1 RPAKFML
8 HGSLAS
14 MLNVSSAMSSDGD
27 RSIAPAKTL
36 LLSVIGL
43 VLIIK
48 ILFLVAIW
56 LRRSRHS
63 GSNVTPDTQSLTINK
78 FLNAME
84 LENPIRFTS
93 QQLSIATDNFTH
105 LLVSGGSGA
114 LYKLQRDFWQQNQCV
129 SEDFTWKLGLRTV
142 HQKGPSF

>member
-1 RPAKFML
+1 M
-8 HGSLAS
+8 
-14 MLNVSSAMSSDGD
+14 
-27 RSIAPAKTL
+27 
-36 LLSVIGL
+36 

-56 LRRSRHS
+56 LTRSRHS
-63 GSNVTPDTQSLTINK
+63 GSNVTPDTQSLTIDK
-78 FLNAME
+78 FLNAVE

-142 HQKGPSF
+142 HQKGPSFWSGLGLRFCSERDLRALVYEYMVNGSLENYLFCKKTS